1 MDILTKL
8 VKRGVYHM
16 ARAEKLEEAVAR
28 LREQIL
34 RGEFG
39 PRGILPTRS
48 QLERELGVTH
58 STMNQVIL
66 QLQGEG
72 LITGNGTR
80 RLTATPPR
88 RRVPWRDV
96 PFMRFLR
103 EQGLDPIAEYIEIPQ
118 RLPMDR
124 ELATAFNVPEGTL
137 AVTRK
142 RRDGTAHMWY
152 RLTTKTYLSELLDDE
167 TLQGMQQHNEYD
179 TILDIK
185 NKKGITAKFMTEDI
199 IGRLA
204 TTYEQE
210 ILHISRTTPVQ
221 EITRT
226 SYDVKGGRVLWLNRI
241 IYVANIFVIHN
252 EYEGEALWKEIN
264 A

>member
-1 MDILTKL
+1 
-8 VKRGVYHM
+8 M
-16 ARAEKLEEAVAR
+16 ARAEKLEEAVEK

-48 QLERELGVTH
+48 QLEQELGVTH
-58 STMNQVIL
+58 ATMNQVVL
-66 QLQGEG
+66 RLQGEG
-72 LITGNGTR
+72 LITGSGTR

-88 RRVPWRDV
+88 KRVPWRDV

-103 EQGLDPIAEYIEIPQ
+103 EQGLEPIAEYIETPQ
-118 RLPMDR
+118 RLPLDR
-124 ELATAFNVPEGTL
+124 ELAAAFNVPEGTL
-137 AVTRK
+137 AVARK
-142 RRDGTAHMWY
+142 RRDGTSQMWY

-167 TLQGMQQHNEYD
+167 TLQSMQQNNEHD

-204 TTYEQE
+204 TVQEQQ
-210 ILHISRTTPVQ
+210 ILHVSRTTPVQ

-226 SYDVKGGRVLWLNRI
+226 CYDAKGGKVLWINRI
-241 IYVANIFVIHN
+241 IYIASLFVIHN
-252 EYEGEALWKEIN
+252 DYEGEVLWKETK

>member
-1 MDILTKL
+1 
-8 VKRGVYHM
+8 M
-16 ARAEKLEEAVAR
+16 ARAEKLEEAVAK

-72 LITGNGTR
+72 LITGNGTK
-80 RLTATPPR
+80 RLTVTLPR
-88 RRVPWRDV
+88 KRIPWRDV

-103 EQGLDPIAEYIEIPQ
+103 EQGLEPIAEYIETPQ
-118 RLPMDR
+118 RLPLDR
-124 ELATAFNVPEGTL
+124 ELARAFNVPEGTL

-142 RRDGTAHMWY
+142 RRDGTAQMWY

-167 TLQGMQQHNEYD
+167 TLKGMQENNEYD
-179 TILDIK
+179 AILNIR
-185 NKKGITAKFMTEDI
+185 NKKGITTKFMTEDI

-204 TTYEQE
+204 TTAEQD

-226 SYDVKGGRVLWLNRI
+226 CFDVKGGRVLWLNRI
-241 IYVANIFVIHN
+241 IYTANLFVVHN
-252 EYEGEALWKEIN
+252 EYEGEALWKE
-264 A
+264 